1 MIPPDTRPR
10 VLAAIERNRTR
21 IWAICYRMTG
31 RRADADDLAQEA
43 VARAIEKA
51 DQLSDDDPTGW
62 LLTLATRVCLDRL
75 RNERTERRLTEL
87 ADPVDGLDWLV
98 GRGTVGAPDDAAIL
112 REDLRYAIVVAL
124 QQLTPR
130 QRAAVVLHDVC
141 DRSLEEVGATL
152 GGTANAA
159 KATLQRARVALREA
173 RRRTDVDVPVDRD
186 VVERFARA
194 IEAGAVDEIAALLA
208 EDAWGATDG
217 GGIVV
222 TANKPTFGRQVI
234 ARQWANAKRKVA
246 VDVVA
251 ELRLLNGETAIV
263 IRLAMAPDVIV
274 AIVHLE
280 TRDGAVV
287 ALRINRD
294 PRSTMTLAGT
304 TS

>member
-1 MIPPDTRPR
+1 MNPSNTKPR
-10 VLAAIERNRTR
+10 VLAAIERNRER
-21 IWAICYRMTG
+21 IWAVCYRMTG
-31 RRADADDLAQEA
+31 RRAEADDLAQEA
-43 VARAIEKA
+43 IARAIERA
-51 DQLSDDDPTGW
+51 EQLSEEDPTGW
-62 LLTLATRVCLDRL
+62 LLTVAARVCLDRL
-75 RNERTERRLTEL
+75 RKERTERRLTEL
-87 ADPVDGLDWLV
+87 ADPIDGLDWLV
-98 GRGTVGAPDDAAIL
+98 ARGETGAPDAAAVL

-124 QQLTPR
+124 QHLTPR
-130 QRAAVVLHDVC
+130 QRAALVLHDVC

-194 IEAGAVDEIAALLA
+194 IEAGSVDEIAALLA
-208 EDAWGATDG
+208 DDAWGATDG
-217 GGIVV
+217 GGIIV

-234 ARQWANAKRKVA
+234 ARQWANAKKKVA

-251 ELRLLNGETAIV
+251 ELRMLNGEPAIV
-263 IRLAMAPDVIV
+263 IRLAMAREVIV

-280 TRDGAVV
+280 TRDRAVV

-294 PRSTMTLAGT
+294 PRSTMTL
-304 TS
+304 SDSHR